1 MLRPGF
7 ARGTF
12 PTLLAGAI
20 AALTATSGCTRG
32 SQRGLTL
39 AGSTSVQPFAEQWA
53 DAYRARMPSA
63 LIQVQGGGSTAGVQ
77 AVLSGAAGIGMASR
91 ALTAAEAARV
101 QGIPVARDG
110 MAVVVHPANPIGAL
124 ALADVRSIY
133 AGERRSWRALGG
145 ADTAINVVTREDGSG
160 TRAAFE
166 ELVMGGRR
174 ITSTALVQDS
184 TGSVRQMVAAD
195 PAAIGY
201 ISMGLVD
208 ASVKAVALDGV
219 APGEAAIDAGRYPL
233 VRPFLFLTVGTP
245 GPEARAFIEWIV
257 GPEGRELTR
266 REGLLPPRS

>member
-1 MLRPGF
+1 MRDT
-7 ARGTF
+7 A
-12 PTLLAGAI
+12 PTLLAGAM
-20 AALTATSGCTRG
+20 AVLTAICGCSRA
-32 SQRGLTL
+32 SARGLTL

-53 DAYRARMPSA
+53 DAYRARRPGPP
-63 LIQVQGGGSTAGVQ
+63 IQVQGGGSTAGVQ
-77 AVLSGAAGIGMASR
+77 AVLSGAAEIGMSSR
-91 ALTAAEAARV
+91 ALTALEAARARPT
-101 QGIPVARDG
+101 PVARDG

-124 ALADVRSIY
+124 ALADVRSVY
-133 AGERRSWRALGG
+133 AGERRSWRAFGG
-145 ADTAINVVTREDGSG
+145 ADAAINVVTREEGSG

-174 ITSTALVQDS
+174 ITSSALVQDS

-195 PAAIGY
+195 PGAIGY

-266 REGLLPPRS
+266 REGLLPPS